1 VVPLVVQVVVLLLEV
16 VETLEQEILLQHHHP
31 KVITVALVQEINLL
45 LLTWVLKVAVE
56 KVLLE
61 VTQ

>member
-1 VVPLVVQVVVLLLEV
+1 VPLVVQVVVHLLEV
-16 VETLEQEILLQHHHP
+16 EETVEQEIHHLHLRLR
-31 KVITVALVQEINLL
+31 VIMVALVQEINLL
-45 LLTWVLKVAVE
+45 LPTWLLKVAVE